1 MATGSGTVANRYAA
15 RVEALR
21 ALATGRTLELER
33 TPLLPQGPF
42 DTVISIGWL
51 TRANDLEAAVK
62 SLRALTADDG
72 QLLFAEAAPSP
83 KGRLSPDHDERDVA
97 GQLRRHGFLITAI
110 ERLPMIH
117 SRPTD
122 NWAMVGRA
130 RPAQWSPPD
139 GKGTR

>member
-1 MATGSGTVANRYAA
+1 M
-15 RVEALR
+15 
-21 ALATGRTLELER
+21 LELER
-33 TPLLPQGPF
+33 TPLLPKGPF

-51 TRANDLEAAVK
+51 TRADDLPAAVK
-62 SLRALTADDG
+62 SLVDLTAEDG

-83 KGRLSPDHDERDVA
+83 KGRVSPNHDQRDVA
-97 GQLRRHGFLITAI
+97 GQLRRGGFLITDI
-110 ERLPMIH
+110 ERLPMIS

-130 RPAQWSPPD
+130 RRARWSPPD